1 MSLDNS
7 QNGTPESN
15 EDDDND
21 QEGYRSVDKYNSM
34 RVGRTASVTSD
45 AMGMDNNTT
54 VYESTRS
61 ESPPGGNVDLFPSQQ
76 QTYTSL
82 TPSSGSV
89 SAGNSSNWMGP
100 AQKQTIPLPPHT
112 PKTAVSTLKDSAIP
126 PLEERNLFL
135 RLPRPILLNS
145 PGRVINAQSPDLMT
159 APDLLDGS
167 LVVPFYRGNASRS
180 RSRSAGRWRVE
191 YSEELIQGPDINSTV
206 DTAQEMEDELAGG
219 YDTT

>member
-1 MSLDNS
+1 LDSS

-15 EDDDND
+15 EDDEND

-34 RVGRTASVTSD
+34 RVGRTASLTSD
-45 AMGMDNNTT
+45 AMGMDSNTS

-61 ESPPGGNVDLFPSQQ
+61 ESPPSGNVDLFPTQQ
-76 QTYTSL
+76 QAYTSL
-82 TPSSGSV
+82 SSSSGGV

-100 AQKQTIPLPPHT
+100 TGRQVAPAHAS
-112 PKTAVSTLKDSAIP
+112 KTAVPPFKDSVIP

-145 PGRVINAQSPDLMT
+145 PGRVMTAQSPDLMA

-180 RSRSAGRWRVE
+180 RSRSAGRWRVD
-191 YSEELIQGPDINSTV
+191 YTEELIQDPSANTEDT
-206 DTAQEMEDELAGG
+206 DTAQETEDELAGG